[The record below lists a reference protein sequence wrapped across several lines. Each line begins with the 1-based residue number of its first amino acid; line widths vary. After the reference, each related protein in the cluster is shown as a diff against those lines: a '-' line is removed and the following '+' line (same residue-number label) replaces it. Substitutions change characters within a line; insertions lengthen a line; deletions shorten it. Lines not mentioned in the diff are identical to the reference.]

1 MKPARGD
8 ADGPNKKK
16 SEVVTVRLDP
26 RLKYLAEI
34 AARKQRR
41 TLSGYIEWA
50 VEQSLKQVLL
60 HEGDGYN
67 GNDNITVADAQNNIV
82 LWDVDEAER
91 VTKLAFHFPELLSYE
106 EQLIWRLVRDCGYV
120 WKGSYKN
127 PDNEWMWTIDESKI
141 VWDRLR
147 DHWDTFKQVADGRL
161 TKDSLPKW
169 NKTNNA
175 SVPSKGWEPPPDIDD
190 EIPF

>member
-1 MKPARGD
+1 MKPTRGD
-8 ADGPNKKK
+8 VDSPNKKK

-120 WKGSYKN
+120 WKGSYNN
-127 PDNEWMWTIDESKI
+127 PDKEWMWTINENKI
-141 VWDRLR
+141 IWDRLR
-147 DHWDTFKQVADGRL
+147 EHWDSFKQVADGNM
-161 TKDSLPKW
+161 TKDKLPSWIK
-169 NKTNNA
+169 KE
-175 SVPSKGWEPPPDIDD
+175 PSKIVSSWEPPPDLDE